1 MHRDL
6 SLVADIGGT
15 NTRVALARGSDVQH
29 DSVRRFSNKG
39 ASGLETLLE
48 RYLDE
53 LTPGDLAGA
62 CVAIAGPVRD
72 GVGQMTNLDWRVDRE
87 GLGAVTGAR
96 KLAVL
101 NDLQAQGH
109 ALNHLAEDDLLRL
122 LPQPKAPAHAAKL
135 VVGLGT
141 GFNAAPVHE
150 SAGGRFVPPSE
161 CGHISLPRN
170 TPAMAALA
178 DKLEAS
184 HHGFAAVEEALSG
197 RGFVRVHRHLHGED
211 LDGVEIISR
220 LSQGDEKATG
230 SARLFTDILGTVM
243 GDLALIHL
251 PFGGLFLIGGMAR
264 AITPWLEPLGFAQS
278 FRAKGRFSGFM
289 DQFGI
294 AVVQDDYAALT
305 GCASHL
311 GHMTPV

>member
-15 NTRVALARGSDVQH
+15 NTRVALARGNEVQH
-29 DSVRRFSNKG
+29 DTVRRYSNKG
-39 ASGLETLLE
+39 TESLSPHLQ
-48 RYLDE
+48 RYLEDLQPGP
-53 LTPGDLAGA
+53 LTGA

-72 GVGQMTNLDWRVDRE
+72 GVGQMTNLDWKVDRE
-87 GLGAVTGAR
+87 GLGEVTGAR

-109 ALNHLAEDDLLRL
+109 ALTHLAEDDLVRL
-122 LPQPKAPAHAAKL
+122 LPQPDAAARSSKL

-141 GFNAAPVHE
+141 GFNAAPVHDTP
-150 SAGGRFVPPSE
+150 GGRVVPPSE

-170 TPAMAALA
+170 TAHMAALA
-178 DKLEAS
+178 DTLEAS
-184 HHGFAAVEEALSG
+184 HGFAAVEEALSG

-220 LSQGDEKATG
+220 LSQGDSNATA
-230 SARLFTDILGTVM
+230 SARLFVEILGTVM

-251 PFGGLFLIGGMAR
+251 PFGGLYLIGGMAR
-264 AITPWLEPLGFAQS
+264 AITPWLEPLGFAEA
-278 FRAKGRFSGFM
+278 FRAKGRFSAFM
-289 DQFGI
+289 QQFGV

-305 GCASHL
+305 GCAAHL
-311 GHMTPV
+311 GHMTPS